1 MALAGKK
8 TGTIH
13 GKSGGNKTKLQAK
26 FDEGALD
33 HLADNPDDFP
43 QNAAFI
49 YAMQNITEDLD
60 ALRTYAGSE
69 LRGAIATNTAKT
81 PLTVGTGSGNA
92 MAGNTTVISTAQAT
106 LLTNLGKGVTSEL
119 RGTLTITKD
128 RTTNNLVI
136 TDGTHTWSIA
146 PSEG

>member
-1 MALAGKK
+1 MALASKK

-13 GKSGGNKTKLQAK
+13 SKSGGEKTKLKDK
-26 FDEGALD
+26 FDGGALD
-33 HLADNPDDFP
+33 VLSDHPDDFP
-43 QNAAFI
+43 QNAAI
-49 YAMQNITEDLD
+49 LYAMQNITEDLD

-81 PLTVGTGSGNA
+81 PLIIGTGSGNA
-92 MAGNTTVISTAQAT
+92 MAGNTTVISSTQAT
-106 LLTNLGKGVTSEL
+106 FIANLGKGIKSEL
-119 RGTLTITKD
+119 RGALTISKD
-128 RTTNNLVI
+128 RDNNLVL